1 MCLSIYDE
9 DRRLGDRERTGCWHS
24 LDRPSIAIPQN
35 QALVVLSVYT
45 YEYGRLI
52 YRLSHITMASTI
64 DLAPCILCHSL
75 SLSFCA
81 RTGPRSSKLRSGIN
95 WLDVWEESLL
105 DGVLGNGKGAVN
117 KLILRC
123 AHPFLLWHLLGPI
136 LKHSKPYTAAAT
148 APCRAIDKQRCCWHT
163 HQAFNL
169 CVRNGRSVTVWCVAL
184 FGLSFSIKLHMCL
197 STLWYTTMLIA
208 HS

>member
-1 MCLSIYDE
+1 MFNFTKLQELIHCTDQSILCISPLPCLPWMCLSIYDE

-105 DGVLGNGKGAVN
+105 DGVEFWGMGKAQSTSSFFV
-117 KLILRC
+117 
-123 AHPFLLWHLLGPI
+123 AHIRFCYGI
-136 LKHSKPYTAAAT
+136 
-148 APCRAIDKQRCCWHT
+148 C
-163 HQAFNL
+163 
-169 CVRNGRSVTVWCVAL
+169 
-184 FGLSFSIKLHMCL
+184 
-197 STLWYTTMLIA
+197 
-208 HS
+208 